1 MDDFELDFDQLDQ
14 LLNILSP
21 PTLQKQD
28 SSISLHTQIC
38 NDIDSH
44 QKHKPVITTTTT
56 IIDDDQLLNFLSSP
70 PSPRSP
76 LTSTHQKDDDDLS
89 ILLQTHSCN
98 DLDSLQNDEPI
109 ITTTTTTIFD
119 DDQLLNLTSTL
130 QKDDDSSI
138 LLQTHSSNDLDSHQ
152 NDEPIIT
159 TTTTLFD
166 DDQLFNFLSSPPSS
180 PRPPLTSTLQKD
192 DYSSILLQTHSSND
206 LDSHQND
213 EPIITTTT
221 TTIFDDD
228 QLFNFLST
236 PSASPHP
243 PLTSTLQKED
253 DSSISLQTHQSSN
266 DLDNHQKDEP
276 INTNTTI
283 VDDNQVQDPMK
294 KKEVEEKKKKN
305 KNVLRRDVERQ
316 RRRDMAKLYQRLR
329 LLIPSKYLMGKRAIS
344 DHLEEIVDYVKDL
357 RKDIEELER
366 KRESLKEKKNMTPS
380 SSSSMKLSDDE
391 DRITVKSCNE
401 EVEISVKG
409 GIPISKVVKVVM
421 KEGLIVNSCV
431 SSTVGQSLHHIIQS
445 EVNTRADI
453 DFAMLQTKLI
463 SLYEP

>member
-28 SSISLHTQIC
+28 SSI
-38 NDIDSH
+38 
-44 QKHKPVITTTTT
+44 
-56 IIDDDQLLNFLSSP
+56 
-70 PSPRSP
+70 
-76 LTSTHQKDDDDLS
+76 
-89 ILLQTHSCN
+89 
-98 DLDSLQNDEPI
+98 
-109 ITTTTTTIFD
+109 
-119 DDQLLNLTSTL
+119 
-130 QKDDDSSI
+130 

-159 TTTTLFD
+159 TTTTIFD
-166 DDQLFNFLSSPPSS
+166 DDQLFNFLSSPPPS
-180 PRPPLTSTLQKD
+180 PRPPLTSTLQND

-221 TTIFDDD
+221 TIFDDD

-236 PSASPHP
+236 PSPSPHP
-243 PLTSTLQKED
+243 ALTSTLQKED
-253 DSSISLQTHQSSN
+253 DSSISLQTRQSSN

-276 INTNTTI
+276 INTTTTI

-380 SSSSMKLSDDE
+380 SSSSSMKLSDDE
-391 DRITVKSCNE
+391 DRIIVKSCNE

-409 GIPISKVVKVVM
+409 GISISKVVKVVM

-431 SSTVGQSLHHIIQS
+431 SSTVDQSLHHIIQS

-453 DFAMLQTKLI
+453 DFAMLQTKLL